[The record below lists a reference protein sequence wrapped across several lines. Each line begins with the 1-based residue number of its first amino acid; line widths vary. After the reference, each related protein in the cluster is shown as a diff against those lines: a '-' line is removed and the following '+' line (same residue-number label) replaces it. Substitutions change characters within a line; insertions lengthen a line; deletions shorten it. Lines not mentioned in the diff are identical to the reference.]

1 MSVRKRTWTN
11 ANGETNEAWVVDY
24 RDKAKGGA
32 RVQRTFHLKKEA
44 DAFAVDAKVEVRDGI
59 HIARSKSVTVAQAG
73 KFWIAT
79 AETNNL
85 ERATVANYQ
94 QLLDTHIVPF
104 IGTTKISD
112 LSVPMVRAFEDK
124 LREAGRSAKMVK
136 RVRNALSMLLSDA
149 MERGLATR
157 NVARGLKSNRTRG
170 KERQAEKRQKGKLKV
185 GVDIPTLEEVHA
197 IIPVLKGRWRALLLT
212 AMFCGLRSSELRGL
226 RWIDIEF
233 ADGKIHVRQRAD
245 RYHKIGRPKSESGE
259 RSIPMLPM
267 VANALKEWKVACPR
281 RDTGRRDEQG
291 SPIREL
297 HYVFPNR
304 KGNVESHPNIVTRGL
319 WPVQI
324 AAGVTAPVLGD
335 DGEPK
340 LGKDGL
346 PVLQAKYTGLHAL
359 RHFFAS
365 WCINPKEKGGREL
378 PAKVVQ
384 EWLGHSSITM
394 TMDIYG
400 HLFPSGDDAAE
411 LAAAEKAFLARNTV
425 ATSR

>member
-1 MSVRKRTWTN
+1 MSVRKRTWTTS
-11 ANGETNEAWVVDY
+11 NGETKEAWIVDY
-24 RDKAKGGA
+24 RDRAKGGT
-32 RVQRTFHLKKEA
+32 RVLRTFQLKKEA
-44 DAFAVDAKVEVRDGI
+44 DAFVVDMKSEVRDGV
-59 HIARSKSVTVAQAG
+59 HIARSKSVTVTQAG

-79 AETNNL
+79 AEANEL
-85 ERATVANYQ
+85 ERATVVDYRR
-94 QLLDTHIVPF
+94 LLDMHIAPF
-104 IGTTKISD
+104 IGSTKLSD
-112 LSVPMVRAFEDK
+112 LSVPMVRAFEDQ
-124 LREAGRSAKMVK
+124 LREGGRSPAMVK

-157 NVARGLKSNRTRG
+157 NVARGLKSNRKRG
-170 KERQAEKRQKGKLKV
+170 KERQAEKRHKGKLQV
-185 GVDIPTLEEVHA
+185 GVDIPMLDEVHA
-197 IIPVLKGRWRALLLT
+197 IIPVLKGRWRALMLT

-226 RWIDIEF
+226 RWTDVDF
-233 ADGKIHVRQRAD
+233 ADGKVHVRQRAD

-267 VANALKEWKVACPR
+267 VANALKEWKLECPR
-281 RDTGRRDEQG
+281 RDTGRKDEQG
-291 SPIREL
+291 NPVREL

-319 WPVQI
+319 WPVQLT
-324 AAGVTAPVLGD
+324 AGVIVPVLGD
-335 DGEPK
+335 DDEPK
-340 LGKDGL
+340 LGKDGRPL
-346 PVLQAKYTGLHAL
+346 VQAKYTGMHAL

-365 WCINPKEKGGREL
+365 WCINPREKGGREL

-394 TMDIYG
+394 TMDISG

-411 LAAAEKAFLARNTV
+411 LAAAERAFLARNTV